1 MDFEIDP
8 KFKNTGK
15 RSYLRRRKRIA
26 LRGLA
31 AASALGALWL
41 AGSFVIGLVT
51 GGEDIA
57 QEPGGKAGLED
68 FAMVQTEAEEASSAA
83 AVDYTASFIDLA
95 RDPMI
100 LRLAATDA
108 SAVRYIPGPADF
120 AKDRV
125 GGLSPERIAVLRDD
139 LFVGEQKLVT
149 TLPSSRGDFAL
160 FQAQRTAGIVEMEN
174 AATRPQTSDLADE
187 GELVTIREESSWGDF
202 ITSDQTEGQSEAA
215 EEGAAVYV
223 ETEIENTTSTALSLR
238 ESQRFA
244 LFEDVV
250 VVLSADRSLSDV
262 LTSNGFEDEEAKAI
276 STAAARNIT
285 LPDPLLKGS
294 VVALRLRPDVG
305 GKSLMQL
312 SLYGPEGYLATLAQT
327 GLGRFEAAADP
338 WIEED
343 LLSQSGEMR
352 AAAMARQDV
361 RLLDAL
367 YSAAIRNGLPTSL
380 VGEMIVIMSKRF
392 DLDRF
397 VVDGDKVTMLY
408 AKDEATAGDGLAR
421 LLFVGVNGPSGEMAC
436 YVVEAGDGSGYSCF
450 DFERGGSVGSVA
462 SAGSLG
468 GGLLVPVK
476 GVKTSG
482 FGPRHHPILK
492 QVRNHNG
499 VDWAA
504 PTGTPILA
512 VTSGRVQLAG
522 NGGGYGN
529 VVYINHGGGVES
541 RYAHMSKFGE
551 GIRSGAEVAA
561 GQVIGYVG
569 TTGRSTGPHLHFEL
583 RVNGAP
589 VDPLTFRGTAGGA
602 AGGAVMA
609 GASSGGGSG
618 AVQALVNQIIRVESG
633 GNATAKNS
641 RSTATG
647 LGQFIEST
655 WLRMMRDY
663 RPDLARSMSRQA
675 LLNLRTDPALS
686 REMVT
691 NLARENERFLRARGH
706 QITPGR
712 LYLAHFLGPAGAHTA
727 LSSNPSASVLD
738 VMGSGVVNANPFL
751 RGKTIADLTAWS
763 DRKMRGAKAG
773 GGVVI
778 TGTGGAPV
786 VAVISPEV
794 KAYRAAIDGMLKEL

>member
-15 RSYLRRRKRIA
+15 RSYIRRRKRIA
-26 LRGLA
+26 LRLLA
-31 AASALGALWL
+31 AGSTLAAVWL
-41 AGSFVIGLVT
+41 AGSFVIGLFS

-57 QEPGGKAGLED
+57 QEPSGEPGFED

-100 LRLAATDA
+100 LHLASADA

-125 GGLSPERIAVLRDD
+125 GALSPDRIAVLEDD

-174 AATRPQTSDLADE
+174 ASARAQVSDLAEE

-202 ITSDQTEGQSEAA
+202 ITSDQTEDQSEAA

-250 VVLSADRSLSDV
+250 VVLSADRSLTDI
-262 LTSNGFEDEEAKAI
+262 LTSNGFETEEAKAI
-276 STAAARNIT
+276 SAAAARSIT

-294 VVALRLRPDVG
+294 VVALRLRPNVRGTD
-305 GKSLMQL
+305 LMQM
-312 SLYGPEGYLATLAQT
+312 SLYGPEGYLASLAQT
-327 GLGRFEAAADP
+327 GAGRFEAAADP
-338 WIEED
+338 WLEED
-343 LLSQSGEMR
+343 LLSRSGDMR

-380 VGEMIVIMSKRF
+380 VGEMIVIMSKQF

-397 VVDGDKVTMLY
+397 VADGDKVTMLF
-408 AKDEATAGDGLAR
+408 AKDEALTGDGLSR
-421 LLFVGVNGPSGEMAC
+421 LLYVGVNGPSGEMAC
-436 YVVEAGDGSGYSCF
+436 YVVEAGDGTGYSCF
-450 DFERGGSVGSVA
+450 DFEKGGSVGSVA

-504 PTGTPILA
+504 PTGTPILS
-512 VTSGRVQLAG
+512 VTAGRVKLAG

-529 VVYINHGGGVES
+529 VVYIDHGAGVES

-551 GIRSGAEVAA
+551 GIRNGANVAA

-589 VDPLTFRGTAGGA
+589 VDPLTFRGTVGGA
-602 AGGAVMA
+602 LSA
-609 GASSGGGSG
+609 GAASGGGSG
-618 AVQALVNQIIRVESG
+618 AVEALVNQIIKVESG

-727 LSSNPSASVLD
+727 LSSNPSATVLA

-778 TGTGGAPV
+778 TGTSSAPV
-786 VAVISPEV
+786 VAVVSPEV
-794 KAYRAAIDGMLKEL
+794 KAFREAIDGMLKEL